1 MTHIISVGLQNEL
14 HSNFVSVKFLAHSSN
29 VGEALQKLQQTLRG
43 ILFLT
48 PFVKIKYK
56 HRAERQ
62 QRLRQAKHVTCQNT
76 FPANFPPPLDTPL
89 LSLIHPRHPFSPITE
104 YKHFCFPKSFLTFH
118 IKIKYFIFY
127 IFLQSVCICTYF
139 ETCGLFCGFV
149 SFWYG

>member
-1 MTHIISVGLQNEL
+1 ML
-14 HSNFVSVKFLAHSSN
+14 LAWTTDLVCSRVCEEYDLCVN
-29 VGEALQKLQQTLRG
+29 PFAGWQAFGADGNIVG
-43 ILFLT
+43 ILVIWSFNRRYGAYYIFLT

-76 FPANFPPPLDTPL
+76 FPANFPPPFSPLDTPL

-118 IKIKYFIFY
+118 I
-127 IFLQSVCICTYF
+127 
-139 ETCGLFCGFV
+139 
-149 SFWYG
+149 